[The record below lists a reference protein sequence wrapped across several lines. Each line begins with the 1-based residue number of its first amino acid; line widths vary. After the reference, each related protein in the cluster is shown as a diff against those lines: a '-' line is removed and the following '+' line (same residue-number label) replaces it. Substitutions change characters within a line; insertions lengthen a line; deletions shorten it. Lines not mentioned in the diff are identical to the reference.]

1 MAGRRVIAPR
11 STAALQMPSVDDEN
25 TQRALDK
32 LAVVVAES
40 RARSRVALEGVNL
53 VVGTNRITHGLGRRV
68 VGAHVTPSVASAAF
82 GYALDT
88 TNPRPDLEVWI
99 AVVGTDQPRC
109 VVEVW

>member
-1 MAGRRVIAPR
+1 MAGRRVVTPR
-11 STAALQMPSVDDEN
+11 TTAALQLPAVEDET

-32 LAVVVAES
+32 LVVAVADVRGRS
-40 RARSRVALEGVNL
+40 RATIEGVDL
-53 VVGTNRITHGLGRRV
+53 VVGTNRVSHGLGRRV

-88 TNPRPDLEVWI
+88 TNPRPDLEAWI
-99 AVVGTDQPRC
+99 TVVGTDQPAC